1 MFFFFI
7 FLNWTSHFTVLET
20 LPSSVYPFAKHTV
33 VQVFWWY
40 RIRAWRELR
49 HDIELCRPVIS
60 KGDQINLFHKKS
72 PSSIFLWYSCLNI
85 SRKIS
90 DSRFIHLTKGNGL
103 PLLMRKFPTNTRAP
117 FPNTES
123 SIRSSDFVWSP
134 FDVPLP
140 IMIGGFELDDN
151 IRDNIENFW
160 WRCCCRG

>member
-103 PLLMRKFPTNTRAP
+103 PLLMRRFPTNTP
-117 FPNTES
+117 LSQIPNLVLGPRILFDPLLMS
-123 SIRSSDFVWSP
+123 HCRLWLGGLNLMIIFV
-134 FDVPLP
+134 
-140 IMIGGFELDDN
+140 II
-151 IRDNIENFW
+151 
-160 WRCCCRG
+160 